1 MKIMKDEKK
10 KEKNIFEENKYLL
23 KFLNKNPSFQIN
35 KDNNEKNDINNYIK
49 EEEDFDR
56 EFNIIENSNEKFVE
70 SNLISK
76 KKSQNKEE
84 KLKLKIDNY
93 FLQKNLSNGMDKS
106 NINNE
111 LINEIQSSNGLNN
124 NIDKNNILLKN
135 KINIKITPKKL
146 YSTDSLKN
154 ISNNLSL
161 NGTLKTKINSYNQIN
176 NNNKKE
182 EELFNKIFKAKNIE
196 ENEKSNK
203 SNQKSDDKINNNNI
217 QNKYIF
223 KKKTYSNSSF
233 QYIKKDISNKIKN
246 EKKTLSNNKREYD
259 SFNDSN
265 ETKTTEKINHTRA
278 STYIM
283 SRQTSEKITKK
294 NSKDI
299 FLYEEKKIKLKLKIL

>member
-1 MKIMKDEKK
+1 MKNKRKKDVFKNSNKRNRNKDNYLNYNDKQNININYYKTITYSKSNFDLNEQNKNNYSINGNVCYKK
-10 KEKNIFEENKYLL
+10 KKFDNLRNSFGGKTCPRKFNKCSVEIHNEIGKKQFININNSIEEKDKKQKNIFEENKYLL

-35 KDNNEKNDINNYIK
+35 KDNNDKNDINNYIK

-56 EFNIIENSNEKFVE
+56 EFNIIENSNEKFME
-70 SNLISK
+70 SNIISK
-76 KKSQNKEE
+76 TNSPNKEE

-161 NGTLKTKINSYNQIN
+161 NGTLKTNINSYNQIN

-182 EELFNKIFKAKNIE
+182 EELFNKIFK
-196 ENEKSNK
+196 
-203 SNQKSDDKINNNNI
+203 
-217 QNKYIF
+217 
-223 KKKTYSNSSF
+223 
-233 QYIKKDISNKIKN
+233 IKN
-246 EKKTLSNNKREYD
+246 TEEKEKEKK
-259 SFNDSN
+259 
-265 ETKTTEKINHTRA
+265 
-278 STYIM
+278 
-283 SRQTSEKITKK
+283 
-294 NSKDI
+294 
-299 FLYEEKKIKLKLKIL
+299 